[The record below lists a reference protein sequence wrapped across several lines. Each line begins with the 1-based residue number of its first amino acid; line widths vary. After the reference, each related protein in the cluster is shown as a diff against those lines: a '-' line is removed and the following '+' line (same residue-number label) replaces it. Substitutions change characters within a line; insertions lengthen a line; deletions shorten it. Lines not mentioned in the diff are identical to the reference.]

1 MNELAIRQDNA
12 PAISEST
19 KELIKAGVSEN
30 TLIA

>member
-12 PAISEST
+12 LAISRDAA
-19 KELIKAGVSEN
+19 ELIKTGVSEN